1 MMLVPKMVS
10 LGLSSGLLSPSPYI
24 GIKMDPISLFVA
36 ATAAFN
42 TVKKLVEAG
51 REVEDVLG
59 QIGAWMGKVS
69 ELQDAD
75 NKKPSI
81 FKRIGGGKS
90 VEQEAMEQL
99 QRREAVRKQ
108 HLELM
113 SMVKLAYGPQAF
125 DDLLHMQRQIKL
137 KRERQIIHQQQR
149 RRDMIGYALAAII
162 TGLGIWAM
170 WGMIAL
176 AIDWKMNG
184 VD

>member
-1 MMLVPKMVS
+1 
-10 LGLSSGLLSPSPYI
+10 
-24 GIKMDPISLFVA
+24 MDPISIFMA

-59 QIGAWMGKVS
+59 QIGTWMGKAS
-69 ELQDAD
+69 ELAEID
-75 NKKPSI
+75 NKKPGL
-81 FKRIGGGKS
+81 FQRIGSGKS

-99 QRREAVRKQ
+99 QRREAMRKQ
-108 HLELM
+108 HLEMM

-125 DDLLHMQRQIKL
+125 EELMHMQRQIKL
-137 KRERQIIHQQQR
+137 KREREKIHQQQR

-162 TGLGIWAM
+162 VGLGIWAL

-176 AIDWKMNG
+176 GIDWKTNG
-184 VD
+184 VG

>member
-1 MMLVPKMVS
+1 
-10 LGLSSGLLSPSPYI
+10 
-24 GIKMDPISLFVA
+24 MDPISIFMA

-59 QIGAWMGKVS
+59 QIGTLMGKAS
-69 ELQDAD
+69 ELAEID
-75 NKKPSI
+75 NKKPGL
-81 FKRIGGGKS
+81 FQRIGSGKS

-99 QRREAVRKQ
+99 QRREAMRKQ
-108 HLELM
+108 HLEMM

-125 DDLLHMQRQIKL
+125 DDLMHMQRQIKL
-137 KRERQIIHQQQR
+137 KREREKIHQQQR

-162 TGLGIWAM
+162 VGLGIWAL

-176 AIDWKMNG
+176 AIDWKTNG
-184 VD
+184 VG

>member
-1 MMLVPKMVS
+1 
-10 LGLSSGLLSPSPYI
+10 
-24 GIKMDPISLFVA
+24 MDPISIFMA

-69 ELQDAD
+69 ELNALD

-81 FKRIGGGKS
+81 FKRIGSGKS

-113 SMVKLAYGPQAF
+113 SMVKLRYGPQAF
-125 DDLLHMQRQIKL
+125 EELLHMQRQIKL
-137 KRERQIIHQQQR
+137 KREREIILQAQR
-149 RRDMIGYALAAII
+149 RKDVMMYCLLAIVL
-162 TGLGIWAM
+162 GLGIWAI
-170 WGMIAL
+170 WGMVAT
-176 AIDWKMNG
+176 AIEWKTSG
-184 VD
+184 GR

>member
-1 MMLVPKMVS
+1 MDPVS
-10 LGLSSGLLSPSPYI
+10 LF
-24 GIKMDPISLFVA
+24 MA

-59 QIGAWMGKVS
+59 QIGSWMGKVS
-69 ELQDAD
+69 ELNALD

-113 SMVKLAYGPQAF
+113 SMVKLRYGPQAF
-125 DDLLHMQRQIKL
+125 EDLMVMQRQIKL
-137 KRERQIIHQQQR
+137 KRERELIHQAQR
-149 RRDMIGYALAAII
+149 RKDFVMYCLLAVALAA
-162 TGLGIWAM
+162 GIWAI
-170 WGMIAL
+170 WGMVAT
-176 AIDWKMNG
+176 AIEWKQNG
-184 VD
+184 I

>member
-1 MMLVPKMVS
+1 
-10 LGLSSGLLSPSPYI
+10 
-24 GIKMDPISLFVA
+24 MDPISLFMA

-59 QIGAWMGKVS
+59 QIGTWMGKVS
-69 ELQDAD
+69 ELQAAD

-108 HLELM
+108 HLEMM
-113 SMVKLAYGPQAF
+113 SMVKLKYGPQAF
-125 DDLLHMQRQIKL
+125 DDLMQMQRQIKL
-137 KRERQIIHQQQR
+137 KRERELIHQAQR
-149 RRDMIGYALAAII
+149 RKDVVMYCLLAVVLAAG
-162 TGLGIWAM
+162 TWAI
-170 WGMIAL
+170 WGMVAT
-176 AIDWKMNG
+176 AIEWKQNG
-184 VD
+184 L

>member
-1 MMLVPKMVS
+1 MDPVS
-10 LGLSSGLLSPSPYI
+10 LF
-24 GIKMDPISLFVA
+24 MA

-59 QIGAWMGKVS
+59 QIGSWMGKVS
-69 ELQDAD
+69 ELNALD

-90 VEQEAMEQL
+90 IEQEAMEQL

-113 SMVKLAYGPQAF
+113 SMVKLRYGPQAF
-125 DDLLHMQRQIKL
+125 EDLMVMQRQIKL
-137 KRERQIIHQQQR
+137 KRERELIHQAQR
-149 RRDMIGYALAAII
+149 RKDVVMYCLLAIVLAA
-162 TGLGIWAM
+162 GIWAI
-170 WGMIAL
+170 WGMVAT
-176 AIDWKMNG
+176 AIEWKQNG
-184 VD
+184 I

>member
-1 MMLVPKMVS
+1 
-10 LGLSSGLLSPSPYI
+10 
-24 GIKMDPISLFVA
+24 MDPISLFMA

-59 QIGAWMGKVS
+59 QIGTWMGKVS
-69 ELQDAD
+69 ELQAAD

-125 DDLLHMQRQIKL
+125 DDLMHMQRQIKL
-137 KRERQIIHQQQR
+137 KREREIIHQQQR
-149 RRDMIGYALAAII
+149 RRDMMWYALAAVVVAIA
-162 TGLGIWAM
+162 GWAM
-170 WGMIAL
+170 WGMIST
-176 AIDWKMNG
+176 AIEWKQNG
-184 VD
+184 I

>member
-1 MMLVPKMVS
+1 
-10 LGLSSGLLSPSPYI
+10 
-24 GIKMDPISLFVA
+24 MDPISLFMA

-59 QIGAWMGKVS
+59 QIGTWMGKVS
-69 ELQDAD
+69 ELQAAD

-125 DDLLHMQRQIKL
+125 DDLMHMQRQIKL
-137 KRERQIIHQQQR
+137 KREREIIHQQQR
-149 RRDMIGYALAAII
+149 RRDMMWYALAAVVIAI
-162 TGLGIWAM
+162 AGWAM
-170 WGMIAL
+170 WGMIST
-176 AIDWKMNG
+176 AIEWKQNG
-184 VD
+184 I

>member
-1 MMLVPKMVS
+1 
-10 LGLSSGLLSPSPYI
+10 
-24 GIKMDPISLFVA
+24 MDPISLFMA

-69 ELQDAD
+69 ELNALD

-90 VEQEAMEQL
+90 IEQEAMEQL

-113 SMVKLAYGPQAF
+113 SMVKLRYGPQAF
-125 DDLLHMQRQIKL
+125 EELLQMQRQIKL
-137 KRERQIIHQQQR
+137 KRERALIHQAQR
-149 RRDMIGYALAAII
+149 RKDVVMYILAACVLAGGLWALYFII
-162 TGLGIWAM
+162 ATAYEMKYG
-170 WGMIAL
+170 
-176 AIDWKMNG
+176 
-184 VD
+184 

>member
-1 MMLVPKMVS
+1 
-10 LGLSSGLLSPSPYI
+10 
-24 GIKMDPISLFVA
+24 MDPISLFMA

-59 QIGAWMGKVS
+59 QIGTWMGKVS
-69 ELQDAD
+69 ELQAAD

-108 HLELM
+108 HLEMM
-113 SMVKLAYGPQAF
+113 SMVKLRYGPQAF
-125 DDLLHMQRQIKL
+125 EDLMVMQRQIKL
-137 KRERQIIHQQQR
+137 KRERELIYQAQR
-149 RRDMIGYALAAII
+149 RKDFVMYIIAACVLAG
-162 TGLGIWAM
+162 GLWVLYLMVATAYEMKYG
-170 WGMIAL
+170 
-176 AIDWKMNG
+176 
-184 VD
+184 

>member
-1 MMLVPKMVS
+1 MDPVS
-10 LGLSSGLLSPSPYI
+10 LF
-24 GIKMDPISLFVA
+24 MA

-59 QIGAWMGKVS
+59 QIGTWMGKVS
-69 ELQDAD
+69 ELNALD

-90 VEQEAMEQL
+90 IEQEAMEQL

-113 SMVKLAYGPQAF
+113 SMVKLRYGPQAF
-125 DDLLHMQRQIKL
+125 EDLMVMQRQIKL
-137 KRERQIIHQQQR
+137 KREREIIHQAQR
-149 RRDMIGYALAAII
+149 RKDVVMYAFAAVVIALAV
-162 TGLGIWAM
+162 WAM
-170 WGMIAL
+170 WGMITT
-176 AIDWKMNG
+176 AIEWKQTG
-184 VD
+184 GR

>member
-1 MMLVPKMVS
+1 MDPVS
-10 LGLSSGLLSPSPYI
+10 LF
-24 GIKMDPISLFVA
+24 MA

-59 QIGAWMGKVS
+59 QIGTWMGKVS
-69 ELQDAD
+69 ELQAAD

-108 HLELM
+108 HLEMM
-113 SMVKLAYGPQAF
+113 SMVKLRYGPQAF
-125 DDLLHMQRQIKL
+125 DELMVMQRQIKL
-137 KRERQIIHQQQR
+137 KRERELIHQAQR
-149 RRDMIGYALAAII
+149 RKDVVMYIFAACVLAG
-162 TGLGIWAM
+162 GLWVVYLMVATAYEMKYG
-170 WGMIAL
+170 
-176 AIDWKMNG
+176 
-184 VD
+184 

>member
-1 MMLVPKMVS
+1 
-10 LGLSSGLLSPSPYI
+10 
-24 GIKMDPISLFVA
+24 MDPISLFMA

-69 ELQDAD
+69 ELNALD

-113 SMVKLAYGPQAF
+113 SMVKLRYGPQAF
-125 DDLLHMQRQIKL
+125 DELLQMQRQIKL
-137 KRERQIIHQQQR
+137 KREREIIFQAQR
-149 RRDMIGYALAAII
+149 RKDVMMYCLLAVVL
-162 TGLGIWAM
+162 GLGIWAI
-170 WGMIAL
+170 WGMVAT
-176 AIDWKMNG
+176 AIEWKQNG
-184 VD
+184 GR

>member
-1 MMLVPKMVS
+1 
-10 LGLSSGLLSPSPYI
+10 
-24 GIKMDPISLFVA
+24 MDPISLFMA

-59 QIGAWMGKVS
+59 QIGTWMGKVS
-69 ELQDAD
+69 ELQAAD

-108 HLELM
+108 HLEMM
-113 SMVKLAYGPQAF
+113 SMVKLRYGPQAF
-125 DDLLHMQRQIKL
+125 DELLQMQRQIKL
-137 KRERQIIHQQQR
+137 KREREIIFQAQR
-149 RRDMIGYALAAII
+149 RKDVMMYCLLAVVL
-162 TGLGIWAM
+162 GLGIWAI
-170 WGMIAL
+170 WGMIAT
-176 AIDWKMNG
+176 AIEWKTSG
-184 VD
+184 GR

>member
-1 MMLVPKMVS
+1 
-10 LGLSSGLLSPSPYI
+10 
-24 GIKMDPISLFVA
+24 MDPISLFMA

-69 ELQDAD
+69 ELNALD

-81 FKRIGGGKS
+81 FKRIGSGKS

-113 SMVKLAYGPQAF
+113 SMVKLRYGPQAF
-125 DDLLHMQRQIKL
+125 EELLHMQRQIKL
-137 KRERQIIHQQQR
+137 KREREIIFQAQR
-149 RRDMIGYALAAII
+149 RKDVLMYCLLAVVL
-162 TGLGIWAM
+162 GLGIWAI
-170 WGMIAL
+170 WGMVAT
-176 AIDWKMNG
+176 AIEWKTSG
-184 VD
+184 GR

>member
-1 MMLVPKMVS
+1 MDPVS
-10 LGLSSGLLSPSPYI
+10 LF
-24 GIKMDPISLFVA
+24 MA

-59 QIGAWMGKVS
+59 QIGTWMGKVS
-69 ELQDAD
+69 ELNALD

-108 HLELM
+108 HLEMM
-113 SMVKLAYGPQAF
+113 SMIRLRYGPAAY
-125 DDLLHMQRQIKL
+125 DDLLQLQRQVRL
-137 KRERQIIHQQQR
+137 KREREIIHQAQR
-149 RRDMIGYALAAII
+149 RKDVVMYCLLAVVLA
-162 TGLGIWAM
+162 LGIWAM
-170 WGMIAL
+170 WGMIAT
-176 AIDWKMNG
+176 AIDWKLNG
-184 VD
+184 VG

>member
-1 MMLVPKMVS
+1 MDPVS
-10 LGLSSGLLSPSPYI
+10 LF
-24 GIKMDPISLFVA
+24 MA

-69 ELQDAD
+69 ELNALD

-99 QRREAVRKQ
+99 QRRESVRKQ

-113 SMVKLAYGPQAF
+113 SMVRLRYGPSAY
-125 DDLLHMQRQIKL
+125 DELLQMQRQIRL
-137 KRERQIIHQQQR
+137 KREREIIFQAQR
-149 RRDMIGYALAAII
+149 RKDMIGYVLAAIMI
-162 TGLGIWAM
+162 GLAVWAL
-170 WGMIAL
+170 WGMIAT
-176 AIDWKMNG
+176 AIEWKLNG
-184 VD
+184 VR

>member
-1 MMLVPKMVS
+1 
-10 LGLSSGLLSPSPYI
+10 
-24 GIKMDPISLFVA
+24 MDPISIFMA

-69 ELQDAD
+69 ELNALD

-81 FKRIGGGKS
+81 FKRIGSGKS

-113 SMVKLAYGPQAF
+113 SMVKLRYGPQAF
-125 DDLLHMQRQIKL
+125 EELLHMQRQIKL
-137 KRERQIIHQQQR
+137 KREREIILQAQR
-149 RRDMIGYALAAII
+149 RKDAMMYCLLAIVL
-162 TGLGIWAM
+162 GLGIWAI
-170 WGMIAL
+170 WGMVAT
-176 AIDWKMNG
+176 AIEWKTSG
-184 VD
+184 GR

>member
-1 MMLVPKMVS
+1 MDPVS
-10 LGLSSGLLSPSPYI
+10 LF
-24 GIKMDPISLFVA
+24 MA

-59 QIGAWMGKVS
+59 QIGSWMGKVS
-69 ELQDAD
+69 ELNALD

-90 VEQEAMEQL
+90 VEQEAMELL

-113 SMVKLAYGPQAF
+113 SMVKLRYGPQAF
-125 DDLLHMQRQIKL
+125 EDLMVMQRQIKL
-137 KRERQIIHQQQR
+137 KRERELIHQAQR
-149 RRDMIGYALAAII
+149 RKDVVMYCLLAIVLAA
-162 TGLGIWAM
+162 GIWAI
-170 WGMIAL
+170 WGMVAT
-176 AIDWKMNG
+176 AIEWKQNG
-184 VD
+184 I

>member
-1 MMLVPKMVS
+1 
-10 LGLSSGLLSPSPYI
+10 
-24 GIKMDPISLFVA
+24 MDPISLFMA

-59 QIGAWMGKVS
+59 QIGTWMGKVS
-69 ELQDAD
+69 ELQAAD

-108 HLELM
+108 HLEMM
-113 SMVKLAYGPQAF
+113 SMVKLRYGPQAF
-125 DDLLHMQRQIKL
+125 DELMQMQRQIKL
-137 KRERQIIHQQQR
+137 KRERELIHQAQR
-149 RRDMIGYALAAII
+149 RKDVVMYCLLAVVLAI
-162 TGLGIWAM
+162 GIWAI
-170 WGMIAL
+170 WGMVAT
-176 AIDWKMNG
+176 AIEWKQNG
-184 VD
+184 I

>member
-1 MMLVPKMVS
+1 MDPVS
-10 LGLSSGLLSPSPYI
+10 LF
-24 GIKMDPISLFVA
+24 MA

-59 QIGAWMGKVS
+59 QIGTWMGKVS
-69 ELQDAD
+69 ELQAAD

-108 HLELM
+108 HLEMM
-113 SMVKLAYGPQAF
+113 SMVKLRYGPQAF
-125 DDLLHMQRQIKL
+125 DELMQMQRQIKL
-137 KRERQIIHQQQR
+137 KRERELIHQAQR
-149 RRDMIGYALAAII
+149 RKDVVMYCLLAVVLAA
-162 TGLGIWAM
+162 GIWAI
-170 WGMIAL
+170 WGMVAT
-176 AIDWKMNG
+176 AIEWKQNG
-184 VD
+184 V